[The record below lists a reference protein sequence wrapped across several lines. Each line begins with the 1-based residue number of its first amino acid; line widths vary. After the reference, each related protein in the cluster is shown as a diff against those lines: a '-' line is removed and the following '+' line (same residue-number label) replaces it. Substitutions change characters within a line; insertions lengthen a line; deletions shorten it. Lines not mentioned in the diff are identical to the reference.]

1 VLIGVLSHRR
11 PVIARLR
18 SDALHHAGG
27 RRRGGAARHRP
38 DAELVLSL
46 QRSIGN
52 RATTR
57 LLREPTGTQV
67 AQRSTPHVLKT
78 AGITTDSRV
87 NDETPKWIQAAL
99 DESQKLRPYLKG
111 KFPKSAVTKD
121 FEIHSVEDDFN
132 QAAKTMYRNTEPMT
146 KDQRAAAYG
155 KIGGFFDRGTRKI
168 HVRSRTKFGHAV
180 HEAMHKVAHSSF
192 HGFWGEFINEGVTQ
206 YFADCLLREQ
216 GLSIVTDHDY
226 KAQLECAK
234 KLVAATSFE
243 AVAAGYFRMDQGLH
257 DALLKHLNTDINKLL
272 DARKANKVCAL
283 L

>member
-1 VLIGVLSHRR
+1 
-11 PVIARLR
+11 VIARLR

-27 RRRGGAARHRP
+27 RRRSGAARHRP

-57 LLREPTGTQV
+57 LLRSPKQV
-67 AQRSTPHVLKT
+67 LTT

-99 DESQKLRPYLKG
+99 DESEKLRPFLKG

-132 QAAKTMYRNTEPMT
+132 QAAKTMYGNTEPMT

-180 HEAMHKVAHSSF
+180 HEAMHKVAHPGF

-206 YFADCLLREQ
+206 LFADCLLREQ
-216 GLSIVTDHDY
+216 GLSIVTDHEY
-226 KAQLECAK
+226 KKQLECAE
-234 KLVAATSFE
+234 KLVALSSFE
-243 AVAAGYFRMDQGLH
+243 TVARAYFQMDQGLH
-257 DALLKHLNTDINKLL
+257 EAVMKHLKMDVGQLHQ
-272 DARKANKVCAL
+272 ARRAKKVCEL